1 MPIQRS
7 YQDATPIELLNGE
20 TTSQKSV
27 SSQPSKEDEQARS
40 YVIAWRDKLR
50 YERIEKVNV
59 WNECWALYRGQEDFS
74 NKEDWQSK
82 IVLPKAWGTVKSAVS
97 TVKRLLNYA
106 KKPWRAQPINQD
118 DAIWELRGEKMTDL
132 SKFFLDKASFLEEFS
147 VGMETGF
154 IMGLGV
160 WKFGWDMSNRQRTR
174 VITKMIPIQGNPALT
189 QPYGPSQAQPV
200 GPPTAGAGMAG
211 TVQPGGPTNLP
222 TQLAAGGSPAHLN
235 QPQVPEQQP
244 PQRMGP
250 EAIGQSRE
258 ELIQQQNE
266 QYPTQLSQ
274 ESLLPPGG
282 LNAGMAGMF
291 SGAQPLLMPQKQIVR
306 EDVLEGN
313 LTVNAVDPY
322 FFYWLPGSKLNKWTG
337 TIEEMEVPKWQLME
351 MANNGAFDPKLIED
365 IGPML
370 IPEYQRQVYLRFGEM
385 PRGPAGVNNDT
396 GIVKLTEF
404 YGPLVVDGKVK
415 EKHAHIIIA
424 NDTWVLKNGTNDK
437 WFNTPPYCAFSPLML
452 PFRTEGVGLVENVRY
467 IDRALN
473 QIVNLGV
480 DTLMFRLMPLF
491 EFTPDVYENPEDL
504 RNGITPGKMLR
515 RNTLALGNEMG
526 IKPVQFEDVS
536 PGASQMAGIL
546 DRAHQEGGLV
556 TELQQSLPRW
566 SGAQTA
572 TETTAIQQ
580 NQDSFFGSLAAD
592 IEQYALRPM
601 IKMAID
607 IIMQY
612 IDTANDPRVAQVLG
626 VDQAILSGMTHPE
639 IYEMISGDYDIMVT
653 GITDQLEKAEMLQN
667 LIQLMNIIG
676 QNPESWLPWINQD
689 MLLRRILESFRPTI
703 HDIEKIVA
711 DPQTAQANKMAMQQ
725 QEQQNQMMQLLPK
738 LHDMAAAH
746 EKTMADQAQAAK
758 EHQDNMDSKS
768 VDQAIQLHG
777 INQQAKQAAAKQQG
791 GK

>member
-1 MPIQRS
+1 MPVQNS
-7 YQDATPIELLNGE
+7 YHDATPVELLHGKP
-20 TTSQKSV
+20 TTQHSI
-27 SSQPSKEDEQARS
+27 SSSPSKEDEAART
-40 YVIAWRDKLR
+40 YVLAWRDKLI
-50 YERIEKVNV
+50 YERIEKLNV
-59 WNECWALYRGQEDFS
+59 WNECWAVYRGQEDFT

-82 IVLPKAWGTVKSAVS
+82 IFLPKSWSTVKTAVS

-106 KKPWRAQPINQD
+106 KKPWRAQPLNQD
-118 DAIWELRGEKMTDL
+118 DAIWELRGEKMTNL
-132 SKFFLDKASFLEEFS
+132 SKFFLDKANFLEEFS

-154 IMGLGV
+154 IMGLGI
-160 WKFGWDMSNRQRTR
+160 WKFGWDLSNRKRTR
-174 VITKMIPIQGNPALT
+174 VITKMTPIQGNPALVS
-189 QPYGPSQAQPV
+189 PYGAPLGQPQG
-200 GPPTAGAGMAG
+200 GPP
-211 TVQPGGPTNLP
+211 QPGAATELP
-222 TQLAAGGSPAHLN
+222 TQLAAGGAPAHLN
-235 QPQVPEQQP
+235 QPPIAEQQP
-244 PQRMGP
+244 PQRMSP
-250 EAIGQSRE
+250 EQIGQSRE

-266 QYPTQLSQ
+266 QYPTQLGG
-274 ESLLPPGG
+274 EALLPPGG
-282 LNAGMAGMF
+282 LNSGLAGML
-291 SGAQPLLMPQKQIVR
+291 SGAQPLLVPQKQIIQ
-306 EDVLEGN
+306 EEVLEGN

-322 FFYWLPGSKLNKWTG
+322 YFYWLPGSKLNEWTG

-351 MANNGAFDPKLIED
+351 MALNGAFDPKLVEG
-365 IGPML
+365 IGDML
-370 IPEYQRQVYLRFGEM
+370 IDEYQRQSFLRFNEM
-385 PRGPAGVNNDT
+385 PRGPAGINNDT
-396 GIVKLTEF
+396 GIVKLVEF
-404 YGPLVVDGKVK
+404 YGPLVIDGKVI
-415 EKHAHIIIA
+415 EKNAHILIA
-424 NDTWVLKNGTNDK
+424 NDTRVLKNGKNDK
-437 WFNTPPYCAFSPLML
+437 WFQKPPYCAFSPLML
-452 PFRTEGVGLVENVRY
+452 PFRTDGVGLVENVRA

-491 EFTPDVYENPEDL
+491 EYTPDVYENPEDL
-504 RNGITPGKMLR
+504 RNGITPGKILR
-515 RNTLALGNEMG
+515 RNILAMGNEMG
-526 IKPVQFEDVS
+526 IKPVEFNDVS
-536 PGASQMAGIL
+536 PGASQIAGIL

-580 NQDSFFGSLAAD
+580 NQDSFFGALAAD

-612 IDTANDPRVAQVLG
+612 VDTANDPRVAQVLG
-626 VDQAILSGMTHPE
+626 VDQAILSGMTHAE
-639 IYEMISGDYDIMVT
+639 IYEMISGDYDILVT
-653 GITDQLEKAEMLQN
+653 GITDQLEKAEQLQN

-703 HDIEKIVA
+703 HDIEKIIA

-746 EKTMADQAQAAK
+746 EKNVADQAQHAK
-758 EHQDNMDSKS
+758 EHEDNLQSKA

-777 INQQAKQAAAKQQG
+777 INQQAKLAASKPAG

>member
-1 MPIQRS
+1 
-7 YQDATPIELLNGE
+7 
-20 TTSQKSV
+20 
-27 SSQPSKEDEQARS
+27 
-40 YVIAWRDKLR
+40 
-50 YERIEKVNV
+50 
-59 WNECWALYRGQEDFS
+59 
-74 NKEDWQSK
+74 
-82 IVLPKAWGTVKSAVS
+82 
-97 TVKRLLNYA
+97 
-106 KKPWRAQPINQD
+106 
-118 DAIWELRGEKMTDL
+118 
-132 SKFFLDKASFLEEFS
+132 
-147 VGMETGF
+147 
-154 IMGLGV
+154 
-160 WKFGWDMSNRQRTR
+160 
-174 VITKMIPIQGNPALT
+174 
-189 QPYGPSQAQPV
+189 
-200 GPPTAGAGMAG
+200 
-211 TVQPGGPTNLP
+211 
-222 TQLAAGGSPAHLN
+222 
-235 QPQVPEQQP
+235 
-244 PQRMGP
+244 
-250 EAIGQSRE
+250 
-258 ELIQQQNE
+258 
-266 QYPTQLSQ
+266 
-274 ESLLPPGG
+274 
-282 LNAGMAGMF
+282 
-291 SGAQPLLMPQKQIVR
+291 
-306 EDVLEGN
+306 
-313 LTVNAVDPY
+313 VDPY

-351 MANNGAFDPKLIED
+351 MAANGAFDPKLIEQ

-385 PRGPAGVNNDT
+385 PRGPSGVNQDT
-396 GIVKLTEF
+396 GIIKLTEF
-404 YGPLVVDGKVK
+404 YGPLVIDGVVK

-424 NDTWVLKNGTNDK
+424 NDTWVLKNGVNDK

-491 EFTPDVYENPEDL
+491 EYTPDVYENPEDL
-504 RNGITPGKMLR
+504 RNGITPGKILR
-515 RNTLALGNEMG
+515 RNSLAMGNEMG
-526 IKPVQFEDVS
+526 IKPVEFNDVS

-572 TETTAIQQ
+572 TETEAIQQ
-580 NQDSFFGSLAAD
+580 NQNSFFGSLAAD

-626 VDQAILSGMTHPE
+626 VDQAILAGMTHPE
-639 IYEMISGDYDIMVT
+639 IYEMIAGDYDIMVT
-653 GITDQLEKAEMLQN
+653 GITDQLEKAEQLQN

-725 QEQQNQMMQLLPK
+725 QEQQNQLMQLLPK
-738 LHDMAAAH
+738 LHDMAANH
-746 EKTMADQAQAAK
+746 EQQQVENAQAAK
-758 EHQDNMDSKS
+758 EHSDNMESKA

-777 INQQAKQAAAKQQG
+777 LNLQAKQAAAKPQG

>member
-7 YQDATPIELLNGE
+7 YGDATPIDLLQGDNNTQTAKG
-20 TTSQKSV
+20 
-27 SSQPSKEDEQARS
+27 PISKEDEDAKN
-40 YVIAWRDKLR
+40 YVISWRDKLR

-59 WNECWALYRGQEDFS
+59 WNECWALYRGQEDFT

-82 IVLPKAWGTVKSAVS
+82 IVLPKAWSTVKTAVS

-106 KKPWRAQPINQD
+106 KKPWRAQPTNQD
-118 DAIWELRGEKMTDL
+118 DAVWELRGEKMTDL
-132 SKFFLDKASFLEEFS
+132 SKYFLDKASFLEEFS

-160 WKFGWDMSNRQRTR
+160 WKFGWDLSNRKRTR
-174 VITKMIPIQGNPALT
+174 VVTQMIPIQGNPALT
-189 QPYGPSQAQPV
+189 QPYGAQ
-200 GPPTAGAGMAG
+200 GPPPPVPGAAP
-211 TVQPGGPTNLP
+211 TPGPLP
-222 TQLAAGGSPAHLN
+222 TQFSGQGAPAGPQ
-235 QPQVPEQQP
+235 QPNLPEQLP
-244 PQRMGP
+244 PQMMGP
-250 EAIGQSRE
+250 EAIGQSRQ
-258 ELIQQQNE
+258 ELIHQQNE
-266 QYPTQLSQ
+266 QYPTQLNQ
-274 ESLLPPGG
+274 EALLPPGG
-282 LNAGMAGMF
+282 LNSPMGGMF
-291 SGAQPLLMPQKQIVR
+291 SGAQPVMMPQKQIVQ
-306 EDVLEGN
+306 EEVLEGN

-351 MANNGAFDPKLIED
+351 MAANGAFDPDLIEE

-370 IPEYQRQVYLRFGEM
+370 IPEWQRQVYLRFGEM
-385 PRGPAGVNNDT
+385 PRGPSGPNNDT
-396 GIVKLTEF
+396 GTVKLTEF
-404 YGPLVVDGKVK
+404 YGPLVRDGKMI

-424 NDTWVLKNGTNDK
+424 NDTYVLKNGKNDK
-437 WFNTPPYCAFSPLML
+437 WFQTPPYCAFSPLML
-452 PFRTEGVGLVENVRY
+452 PFRTEGVGLVEQVRA

-491 EFTPDVYENPEDL
+491 EYTPDVYENPEDL
-504 RNGITPGKMLR
+504 RNGITPGKILR
-515 RNTLALGNEMG
+515 RNSLAMGNEMG
-526 IKPVQFEDVS
+526 IKPVEFNDVS

-572 TETTAIQQ
+572 TETDAIQQ
-580 NQDSFFGSLAAD
+580 NQDSFFGALAAD

-626 VDQAILSGMTHPE
+626 VDQAILSGMTQPE
-639 IYEMISGDYDIMVT
+639 IYEMVSGDYDITVT
-653 GITDQLEKAEMLQN
+653 GITDQLDKAEQLQN

-689 MLLRRILESFRPTI
+689 MLLRRILESFRPNI

-711 DPQTAQANKMAMQQ
+711 DPQTAQANRMAMQQ
-725 QEQQNQMMQLLPK
+725 QEQQNQLMTLLPK
-738 LHDMAAAH
+738 LHDMASQH
-746 EKTMADQAQAAK
+746 EQQQATNAQQAK
-758 EHQDNMDSKS
+758 EHQDKMESTA

-777 INQQAKQAAAKQQG
+777 INQAAKTAASKPSG

>member
-7 YQDATPIELLNGE
+7 YGDATPIDLLTGPQ
-20 TTSQKSV
+20 TTQKSV
-27 SSQPSKEDEQARS
+27 SSQPSKEDEAARN
-40 YVIAWRDKLR
+40 YVLAWRNKLR

-59 WNECWALYRGQEDFS
+59 WNECWALYRGQEDFT

-106 KKPWRAQPINQD
+106 KKPWRAQPTNQD
-118 DAIWELRGEKMTDL
+118 DAVWELRGEKMTDL
-132 SKFFLDKASFLEEFS
+132 SKYFLDKASFLEEFS

-160 WKFGWDMSNRQRTR
+160 WKFGWDMTRRKRTR
-174 VITKMIPIQGNPALT
+174 VVTQMIPIQGNPALP
-189 QPYGPSQAQPV
+189 QPDGQQ
-200 GPPTAGAGMAG
+200 GPPPMMGGAPQQA
-211 TVQPGGPTNLP
+211 PLP
-222 TQLAAGGSPAHLN
+222 TQLSGQGAPSGQQ
-235 QPQVPEQQP
+235 QPDVPEQQP
-244 PQRMGP
+244 PQMLGP
-250 EAIGQSRE
+250 EAIGQSRQ
-258 ELIQQQNE
+258 ELLHQQNE
-266 QYPTQLSQ
+266 QYPTQLNQ
-274 ESLLPPGG
+274 EALLPPGG
-282 LNAGMAGMF
+282 LNSPMQGMF
-291 SGAQPLLMPQKQIVR
+291 QGAQPVMMPQKQIVQ
-306 EDVLEGN
+306 EEVMEGN

-337 TIEEMEVPKWQLME
+337 TIEEMEVPKWQLMQ
-351 MANNGAFDPKLIED
+351 MAEEGAFDPKLIED

-385 PRGPAGVNNDT
+385 PRGPSGVNNDT

-404 YGPLVVDGKVK
+404 YGPLVIDGKII
-415 EKHAHIIIA
+415 EEHAHILIA
-424 NDTWVLKNGTNDK
+424 NDTWVLKNGKNDK
-437 WFNTPPYCAFSPLML
+437 WFQTPPYCAFSPLML
-452 PFRTEGVGLVENVRY
+452 PFRTEGVGLVENVRA

-491 EFTPDVYENPEDL
+491 EYTPDVYENPEDL
-504 RNGITPGKMLR
+504 RNGITPGKILR
-515 RNTLALGNEMG
+515 RNSLAMGNEMG
-526 IKPVQFEDVS
+526 IKPVEFNDVS

-580 NQDSFFGSLAAD
+580 NQDSFFGALAAD

-626 VDQAILSGMTHPE
+626 VDQAILAGMTHPE

-746 EKTMADQAQAAK
+746 EKNQADQAQAAK
-758 EHQDNMDSKS
+758 EHSDNMESKS

>member
-7 YQDATPIELLNGE
+7 YQDATPVELLSEQQN
-20 TTSQKSV
+20 TTQSANAQL
-27 SSQPSKEDEQARS
+27 SKEDEAARN
-40 YVIAWRDKLR
+40 YVMAWRNKLR

-59 WNECWALYRGQEDFS
+59 WNECWALYRGQEDFT

-82 IVLPKAWGTVKSAVS
+82 IVLPKSWGTVKSAVS

-106 KKPWRAQPINQD
+106 RKPWRAQPTNQD
-118 DAIWELRGEKMTDL
+118 DAVWELRAEKMTDL
-132 SKFFLDKASFLEEFS
+132 SKFFLDKANFLEEFA
-147 VGMETGF
+147 VGLETGF

-160 WKFGWDMSNRQRTR
+160 WKFGWDLSNRRRTR
-174 VITKMIPIQGNPALT
+174 VITQMIPIQ
-189 QPYGPSQAQPV
+189 PV
-200 GPPTAGAGMAG
+200 VPPTEQEGA
-211 TVQPGGPTNLP
+211 LP
-222 TQLAAGGSPAHLN
+222 TQLSGQGAPAGPEQAEL
-235 QPQVPEQQP
+235 PEQQP
-244 PQRMGP
+244 PQLMGP
-250 EAIGQSRE
+250 EAIGQSRQ
-258 ELIQQQNE
+258 ELLHQQNE
-266 QYPTQLSQ
+266 QYPTQLGQ
-274 ESLLPPGG
+274 EALLQPGG
-282 LNAGMAGMF
+282 LNSPMAGMF
-291 SGAQPLLMPQKQIVR
+291 QGAQPLLMPQKQIIQ
-306 EDVLEGN
+306 EEVLEGN
-313 LTVNAVDPY
+313 LSMNAVDPY

-351 MANNGAFDPKLIED
+351 MAQNGAFDPKMIEQ

-385 PRGPAGVNNDT
+385 PRGPSGPNQDT

-404 YGPLVVDGKVK
+404 YGPLVIDGKII

-424 NDTWVLKNGTNDK
+424 NDTWVLKNGKNDK
-437 WFNTPPYCAFSPLML
+437 WFTQPPYCAFSPLML
-452 PFRTEGVGLVENVRY
+452 PFRTEGVGLVENVRA

-491 EFTPDVYENPEDL
+491 EYTPDVYENPEDL
-504 RNGITPGKMLR
+504 RNGITPGKILR
-515 RNTLALGNEMG
+515 RNSLAMGNEMG
-526 IKPVQFEDVS
+526 IKPVEFNDVS

-572 TETTAIQQ
+572 TETEAIQQ
-580 NQDSFFGSLAAD
+580 NQNSFFGSLAAD

-626 VDQAILSGMTHPE
+626 VDQAILSGMNHAE
-639 IYEMISGDYDIMVT
+639 IYEMVSGDYDILVT
-653 GITDQLEKAEMLQN
+653 GLTDQLEKAEMLQN

-703 HDIEKIVA
+703 HDIEKIIA

-725 QEQQNQMMQLLPK
+725 QEQQNQLMQLLPK
-738 LHDMAAAH
+738 LHDMAANH
-746 EKTMADQAQAAK
+746 EQQLAQNAMDMK
-758 EHQDNMDSKS
+758 KHQDQMESTA

-777 INQQAKQAAAKQQG
+777 INQQSKQAAAKPAG